1 VFLEV
6 ILTNMKLIFGEH
18 VDIDV
23 NYFLLKFEHQWTPYG
38 QVIVEFHLQPFC
50 IFKGHTGKSEANF
63 W

>member
-1 VFLEV
+1 
-6 ILTNMKLIFGEH
+6 MKLIFGEH

-23 NYFLLKFEHQWTPYG
+23 RYFTFLLKFEHQWTPYG

-50 IFKGHTGKSEANF
+50 VFRSHTDKYEVDF